1 MSLKSRSISK
11 DNYTS
16 TIKWIEEK
24 LEEMGASKK
33 EILTGELLLEET
45 FFRLENASGD
55 PEHFEGKISIR
66 KRFGDI
72 SLSVSVPGEAYNPF
86 VSMEEVFDDEEEM
99 HVFALLKA
107 HKNSLSYN
115 RRNGDNIISIQVH
128 SFSSKRALQI
138 MTGLVAGLLL
148 GVVLKMILHE
158 GMITWLEQVLLTPIQ
173 SMFIQAL
180 MMLAGPLIF
189 FSIMSGIVGM
199 SNAADI
205 GKMGGKLLVVSII
218 KLALVLLIG
227 TALGLWVGTIPEMT
241 EFIQQSK
248 AEDVKVINMIEL
260 IVGIVPKSVIIP
272 FASNNMLQILF
283 IALFFGILL
292 AKAGDRAAGA
302 KGVVEFCNRF
312 TMDAM
317 GVLMPV
323 MPFVVAVSMTKMMLH
338 TDLSML
344 LVYGKIILTGYI
356 AFPLMI
362 LLFTILIGVVGRISP
377 IQFVRKTLSYSVIP
391 FSLCNSSVCMP
402 ETIKFCREKLGI
414 DEKLTMFAIPVGAQF
429 NMTGSGIYLM
439 MVVFI
444 MRLSCGLPV
453 DIDFLLPYFV
463 GALMLTFT
471 FPSIPGAVVV
481 VMASIFELAG
491 VPSSLVMLF
500 IGIDPIMDG
509 IRTAGNV
516 AGDISSAFIMA
527 LLDNKVDEEIYNK
540 Y

>member
-1 MSLKSRSISK
+1 MKKSWK
-11 DNYTS
+11 
-16 TIKWIEEK
+16 KWEP
-24 LEEMGASKK
+24 AKK

-45 FFRLENASGD
+45 FSRLENASGN

-72 SLSVSVPGEAYNPF
+72 SLSVSVRGEAYNPF

-128 SFSSKRALQI
+128 SSSSKRALQI

-148 GVVLKMILHE
+148 GVVLKLILHE

-391 FSLCNSSVCMP
+391 FSLCNSSACMP